1 MFTKKDLKDRM
12 IVETRDG
19 CRYIVVGDLLLSDDG
34 FLRISEYDDILLDN
48 HNGGIGPIFD
58 IMKVFEATDTLSV
71 LTKDKSICLKV
82 LFDRDKNNNEIKA
95 KRFCKQLSDTY
106 SLDESNL
113 YNYFLKILHV
123 VSSNEF
129 SVTDFDIEKCSEADI
144 GEAMRAVSRDCSTFY
159 IIKNME
165 KD

>member
-1 MFTKKDLKDRM
+1 MFTKKDLKNGM
-12 IVETRDG
+12 VVETRNG
-19 CRYIVVGDLLLSDDG
+19 KRYIVIDNRLLGEDG
-34 FLRISEYDDILLDN
+34 TTYLNEYDDDLWHISLTN
-48 HNGGIGPIFD
+48 NEFD
-58 IMKVFEATDTLSV
+58 IVKVFDAIDHLSV

-82 LFDRDKNNNEIKA
+82 LFDRNENNNENKA
-95 KRFCKQLSDTY
+95 KYFCKQLSDTY

-123 VSSNEF
+123 ISNNDF
-129 SVTDFDIEKCSEADI
+129 SVTDFDIEKCSESDI